1 MRNGECYRFGGDY
14 KPIMPT
20 AAQLQRMSAL
30 GLQSPNGAVTV
41 KDESEYRKCLAA
53 LANEA
58 GA

>member
-1 MRNGECYRFGGDY
+1 
-14 KPIMPT
+14 
-20 AAQLQRMSAL
+20 MSAL